1 MIPVTVILLALR
13 KVEAGVNNFCGTKF
27 LSETWVLGAPTTIFF
42 LITSFIGERG
52 KPPNNPYASF
62 YTDGIWISY
71 QRHKLEVKKI
81 AILTI
86 TTFNKTKQL

>member
-52 KPPNNPYASF
+52 KPPNNPTPASTRMAF
-62 YTDGIWISY
+62 GFHIKGTNW
-71 QRHKLEVKKI
+71 KWKK
-81 AILTI
+81 
-86 TTFNKTKQL
+86 